1 MPIYAHPP
9 LSRTP
14 IQVNHPPFQSTTAA
28 RVHFMKMMC
37 GYDDET
43 LEETQKDL
51 PRPRRDQK
59 PHEQRDEDKRRGGDR
74 AAGR

>member
-1 MPIYAHPP
+1 
-9 LSRTP
+9 
-14 IQVNHPPFQSTTAA
+14 
-28 RVHFMKMMC
+28 MKMMC